1 MPIVTEDN
9 AKIAKKLAD
18 GFKFSL
24 YWNKYKMIPNEKEE
38 PPYNGT
44 SNTRKLALVLK
55 ELEDYLFLFMIIAL
69 IIMMLIQIAELK
81 PILIMNIYFQG

>member
-1 MPIVTEDN
+1 
-9 AKIAKKLAD
+9 
-18 GFKFSL
+18 
-24 YWNKYKMIPNEKEE
+24 MIPNEKEE
-38 PPYNGT
+38 LLIIAQVTQENW
-44 SNTRKLALVLK
+44 LILVLK